1 MKYLHQYKNWISE
14 NRFEREYLVGL
25 DENLQAAKSYMVKKF
40 ATRVQKQPADL
51 TPEEQAKA
59 LKDREYIAIQTM
71 LGQKYLGFIFP
82 FVRFRF
88 EQNISIAD
96 LQLLLNELVKYR
108 QVLNTLP
115 YPIEKYAEGNP
126 DPNSTALT
134 GFEALMDKFRTF
146 EFNKVG
152 KWIVDSLPKALRD
165 QARSLNPEEMNK
177 LIRLGWDIA
186 DKGEEI
192 KKRVIS
198 KVSRYTNLQ
207 DFIKYATDISTADEG
222 SAKLVSQAES
232 LAPEIVVMYDD
243 NNYVVFSVRTEA
255 AQKKIFRMANW
266 CLNTGSWNTYV
277 SQGVQLNILNFNLP
291 PSDPMYITGTTVLS
305 GDSSVKASHD
315 ANDRNIKKSEEPRA
329 HLLANGY
336 PEDLVNTIMEILPTE
351 LTVKLI
357 LAKVISKT
365 DPKSK
370 IQALASAGHD
380 LEVLEDAPLKTQVEK
395 DLVTIIDSEFEA
407 ENFSTDSM
415 IEAFKQY
422 GILSKFAAQIY
433 NRVLRGK
440 ISEEDKAAI
449 FAKTNRGFELIAAS
463 GSNWNDQKTRTK
475 MMSILANKDEILR
488 LAQTV

>member
-1 MKYLHQYKNWISE
+1 
-14 NRFEREYLVGL
+14 
-25 DENLQAAKSYMVKKF
+25 
-40 ATRVQKQPADL
+40 
-51 TPEEQAKA
+51 
-59 LKDREYIAIQTM
+59 M

-115 YPIEKYAEGNP
+115 YHIEKYAEGNP

-243 NNYVVFSVRTEA
+243 NNYVVFSVRT
-255 AQKKIFRMANW
+255 
-266 CLNTGSWNTYV
+266 
-277 SQGVQLNILNFNLP
+277 
-291 PSDPMYITGTTVLS
+291 
-305 GDSSVKASHD
+305 
-315 ANDRNIKKSEEPRA
+315 
-329 HLLANGY
+329 
-336 PEDLVNTIMEILPTE
+336 
-351 LTVKLI
+351 
-357 LAKVISKT
+357 
-365 DPKSK
+365 
-370 IQALASAGHD
+370 
-380 LEVLEDAPLKTQVEK
+380 
-395 DLVTIIDSEFEA
+395 
-407 ENFSTDSM
+407 
-415 IEAFKQY
+415 
-422 GILSKFAAQIY
+422 
-433 NRVLRGK
+433 
-440 ISEEDKAAI
+440 
-449 FAKTNRGFELIAAS
+449 
-463 GSNWNDQKTRTK
+463 
-475 MMSILANKDEILR
+475 
-488 LAQTV
+488 